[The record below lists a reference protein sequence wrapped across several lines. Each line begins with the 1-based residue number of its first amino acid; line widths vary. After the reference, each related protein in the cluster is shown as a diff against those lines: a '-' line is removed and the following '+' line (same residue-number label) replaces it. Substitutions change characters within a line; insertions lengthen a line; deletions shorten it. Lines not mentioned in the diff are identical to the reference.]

1 MIVLTLCR
9 SASPASRCIS
19 ARGRNC
25 AALQAALCRR
35 RLHGQ
40 ASARHDARL
49 ENIRNIGI
57 IAHVDAVRHA
67 PVCLSSPRLTGLRGK
82 LRQQSGCS
90 TTAVLRRESEAYVD
104 SGNTVTDFLE
114 LERER
119 GITIQS
125 AAITFNWPLP
135 AACPPGT
142 QPKTVNLIDTPGH
155 QDFRFEVDR
164 CLPILD
170 GAVCIIDSV
179 KGVEA
184 HTERVWGS
192 AHEFKIPRIVY
203 CNKLDREGA
212 SFKKAVLEIGT
223 RLKGWPLVCQIP
235 WWDKEDFVGVIDI
248 IDGVGYRWKSERQ
261 KTRYSPEELQATLSS
276 SSQGL
281 LDEVRLARQRLIEG
295 LADFDDAVM
304 DEFLAENP
312 NIPGSLLKQGIRRA
326 IQSGEGHV
334 IPVFAG
340 SSFRHIGVEPLMD
353 AITQYLPHPSERPDV
368 EVRVGAARHQLEKLL
383 NDKDKKGGR
392 GNVASVASV
401 FKVFNHPKEG
411 VISFVRVYHGTL
423 TRNASSFNT
432 NLSVQERPMG
442 ILQISAS
449 KAEDVQDLCVG
460 QIGALRGLKQ
470 ARSGDTLITTT
481 NGKPVVESLRHVQI
495 RPPEIPAPVAF
506 LQVDPYGNVAAQQ
519 LQVALENASRE
530 DPSLRW
536 SRNPKTEQFTIQ
548 GMGKLHLDVSLYNMR
563 QKHTIDAEFGQ
574 IEVDYKEC
582 VTTPTMPQYTVF
594 DRPIASK
601 PGKAAC
607 TVVLGPIEEHEH
619 ESLLESGIERDG
631 NIFQVDIP
639 LSGDSTALA
648 FDVEDARHQLLN
660 GAIAGLARG
669 PRRASPIHKCHVK
682 ISLDTSDGA
691 LESPTGGHFSSVAR
705 AAVQSALRDA
715 FDKSQIGMLEPI
727 MLAHITCPEAAAGTV
742 QHDITAGA
750 GGHILEV
757 KDRSAE
763 STGDELIDASKIYAP
778 PDPYES
784 VTSLR
789 GKRSTTRMV
798 EIVAKV
804 PYKEMLDYDDH
815 LRSKTAGRHSM
826 TMSFDSFARVVGHRE
841 KGL

>member
-1 MIVLTLCR
+1 MIIL
-9 SASPASRCIS
+9 S
-19 ARGRNC
+19 
-25 AALQAALCRR
+25 LCRR
-35 RLHGQ
+35 ISPSRRKLAHNLGHGVAFKSIALSRRTLHSQ
-40 ASARHDARL
+40 AASQQDAQVQS
-49 ENIRNIGI
+49 IRNIGI
-57 IAHVDAVRHA
+57 IAHVDA
-67 PVCLSSPRLTGLRGK
+67 GK
-82 LRQQSGCS
+82 TTTTERMLYYSGV
-90 TTAVLRRESEAYVD
+90 TQRVGDVD
-104 SGNTVTDFLE
+104 AGNTVTDFLE

-125 AAITFNWPLP
+125 AAITFNWPK
-135 AACPPGT
+135 AQNCAPGT
-142 QPKTVNLIDTPGH
+142 RPKTVNLIDTPGH

-192 AHEFKIPRIVY
+192 AQEFKIPRIVY

-235 WWDKEDFVGVIDI
+235 WWEKEVFVGVIDI
-248 IDGVGYRWKSERQ
+248 INSIGYGWKSERE
-261 KTRYSPEELQATLSS
+261 KIHYGPDELKERLSAS
-276 SSQGL
+276 NPGL
-281 LDEVRLARQRLIEG
+281 LAEMQLARQRLIEG
-295 LADFDDAVM
+295 LADFDEAIM

-312 NIPGSLLKQGIRRA
+312 DIPNSMLKQAIRRA
-326 IQSGEGHV
+326 IRSGDGRV

-353 AITQYLPHPSERPDV
+353 AITDYLPNPAERPDA
-368 EVRVGAARHQLEKLL
+368 EVRVGSAKHGLHSVLDSKG
-383 NDKDKKGGR
+383 KKTGA
-392 GNVASVASV
+392 NIASVASI
-401 FKVFNHPKEG
+401 FKVVTHPKEG

-432 NLSVQERPMG
+432 NINAQERPMG

-449 KAEDVQDLCVG
+449 KTQDVQELTVG
-460 QIGALRGLKQ
+460 QIGALRGLRK
-470 ARSGDTLITTT
+470 ARTGDTLITTVG
-481 NGKPVVESLRHVQI
+481 GKPVPEHLRHVQI
-495 RPPEIPAPVAF
+495 RPPEIPPPVAF
-506 LQVDPYGNVAAQQ
+506 LQVEPYGNVAAQE
-519 LQVALENASRE
+519 LQTALENASRE

-536 SRNPKTEQFTIQ
+536 GRNSKTDQFTIQ

-563 QKHTIDAEFGQ
+563 QKHRIDAEFGQ
-574 IEVDYKEC
+574 IEVDYKES
-582 VTTPTMPQYTVF
+582 VTQPTKPQYTVF
-594 DRPIASK
+594 DRPVASK

-607 TVVLGPIEEHEH
+607 TVILQPIDEENRHA
-619 ESLLESGIERDG
+619 LLESGIEIDG
-631 NIFQVDIP
+631 NIYEIEVPQ
-639 LSGDSTALA
+639 SQESSTLA
-648 FDVEDARHQLLN
+648 FDVEEARHQLLN

-669 PRRASPIHKCHVK
+669 PRRASPVHSCHVK
-682 ISLDTSDGA
+682 VSLDTSEGS

-705 AAVQSALRDA
+705 TAVQNTLRDA
-715 FDKSQIGMLEPI
+715 FDKQQIGVLEPI
-727 MLAHITCPEAAAGTV
+727 MLTHITCPEATAGTV

-750 GGHILEV
+750 GGQVLEV

-763 STGDELIDASKIYAP
+763 SMGDDLIDVTKIYAP
-778 PDPYES
+778 PDPYDS

-789 GKRSTTRMV
+789 GKRSTDRVV

-841 KGL
+841 KML

>member
-1 MIVLTLCR
+1 MIILF
-9 SASPASRCIS
+9 
-19 ARGRNC
+19 
-25 AALQAALCRR
+25 LCRR
-35 RLHGQ
+35 ISPSRRKLAHNLGHGLAFKSIALSRRTLHSQ
-40 ASARHDARL
+40 AASQQDAQVQS
-49 ENIRNIGI
+49 IRNIGI
-57 IAHVDAVRHA
+57 IAHVDA
-67 PVCLSSPRLTGLRGK
+67 GK
-82 LRQQSGCS
+82 TTTTERMLYYSGV
-90 TTAVLRRESEAYVD
+90 TQRVGDVD
-104 SGNTVTDFLE
+104 AGNTVTDFLE

-125 AAITFNWPLP
+125 AAITFNWPK
-135 AACPPGT
+135 AQNCAPGT
-142 QPKTVNLIDTPGH
+142 RPKTVNLIDTPGH

-192 AHEFKIPRIVY
+192 AQEFKIPRIVY

-235 WWDKEDFVGVIDI
+235 WWEKEVFVGVIDI
-248 IDGVGYRWKSERQ
+248 INSIGYRWKSERE
-261 KTRYSPEELQATLSS
+261 KIHYGPDELKKRLSAS
-276 SSQGL
+276 NPDL
-281 LDEVRLARQRLIEG
+281 LAEMQLARQRLIEG
-295 LADFDDAVM
+295 LADFDEAIM

-312 NIPGSLLKQGIRRA
+312 DIPNSMLKQAIRRA
-326 IQSGEGHV
+326 IRSGDGRV

-353 AITQYLPHPSERPDV
+353 AITDYLPNPAERPDA
-368 EVRVGAARHQLEKLL
+368 EVRVGSAKHGLHSVLDSKG
-383 NDKDKKGGR
+383 KKTGA
-392 GNVASVASV
+392 NIASVASI
-401 FKVFNHPKEG
+401 FKVVTHPKEG

-432 NLSVQERPMG
+432 NINAQERPMG

-449 KAEDVQDLCVG
+449 KTQDVQELTVG
-460 QIGALRGLKQ
+460 QIGALRGLKK
-470 ARSGDTLITTT
+470 ARTGDTLITTVG
-481 NGKPVVESLRHVQI
+481 GKPVPEHLRHVQI
-495 RPPEIPAPVAF
+495 RPPEIPPPVAF
-506 LQVDPYGNVAAQQ
+506 LQVEPYGNVAALE
-519 LQVALENASRE
+519 LQTALENASRE

-536 SRNPKTEQFTIQ
+536 GRNLKTDQFTIQ

-563 QKHTIDAEFGQ
+563 QKHRIDAEFGQ
-574 IEVDYKEC
+574 IEVDYKES
-582 VTTPTMPQYTVF
+582 VTQPTKPQYTVF
-594 DRPIASK
+594 DRPVASK

-607 TVVLGPIEEHEH
+607 TVILQPIDEENRHA
-619 ESLLESGIERDG
+619 LLESGIEIDG
-631 NIFQVDIP
+631 NIYEIEVPQ
-639 LSGDSTALA
+639 SQESSTLA
-648 FDVEDARHQLLN
+648 FDVEEARHQLLN

-669 PRRASPIHKCHVK
+669 PRRASPVHSCHVK
-682 ISLDTSDGA
+682 VSLDTSEGS

-705 AAVQSALRDA
+705 AAVQNALRDA
-715 FDKSQIGMLEPI
+715 FDKQQIGVLEPI
-727 MLAHITCPEAAAGTV
+727 MLTHITCPEAMAGTV

-750 GGHILEV
+750 GGQVLEV

-763 STGDELIDASKIYAP
+763 SMGDDLIDVSKIYAP
-778 PDPYES
+778 PDPYDS

-789 GKRSTTRMV
+789 GKRSTDRMV

-841 KGL
+841 KML

>member
-1 MIVLTLCR
+1 MIIISIYRRINPAPSSLSRSLRHV
-9 SASPASRCIS
+9 SASKLAPYSRES
-19 ARGRNC
+19 
-25 AALQAALCRR
+25 
-35 RLHGQ
+35 LHSKAVEQKIAEAG
-40 ASARHDARL
+40 
-49 ENIRNIGI
+49 NIRNIGI
-57 IAHVDAVRHA
+57 IAHVDA
-67 PVCLSSPRLTGLRGK
+67 GK
-82 LRQQSGCS
+82 TTTTERMLYYSGV
-90 TTAVLRRESEAYVD
+90 TQRVGDVD
-104 SGNTVTDFLE
+104 AGNTVTDFLE

-125 AAITFNWPLP
+125 AAITFNWPSP
-135 AACPPGT
+135 PNCAPGT
-142 QPKTVNLIDTPGH
+142 HPKTVNLIDTPGH

-184 HTERVWGS
+184 HTERVWSS
-192 AHEFKIPRIVY
+192 AQDFKIPRIVY

-212 SFKKAVLEIGT
+212 SFKKAVLEVGT

-235 WWDKEDFVGVIDI
+235 WWEKDQFVGVIDI
-248 IDGVGYRWKSERQ
+248 IEGVAYRWKSERE
-261 KTRYSPEELQATLSS
+261 KIRYGPEELKKKLAESNPE
-276 SSQGL
+276 L
-281 LDEVRLARQRLIEG
+281 LAEVEIARQRLVEG
-295 LADFDDAVM
+295 LADFDEAIM
-304 DEFLAENP
+304 DEFLADNP
-312 NIPGSLLKQGIRRA
+312 EIPNSAIKQAIRRT
-326 IQSGEGHV
+326 ILGGDGRV

-353 AITQYLPHPSERPDV
+353 AITDYLPSPAERPDA
-368 EVRVGAARHQLEKLL
+368 EVRIGSSKLPLQAALDAKG
-383 NDKDKKGGR
+383 KKGGS
-392 GNVASVASV
+392 NVASVASV

-432 NLSVQERPMG
+432 NVHAQERPMG

-449 KAEDVQDLCVG
+449 KTQDVQELSVG
-460 QIGALRGLKQ
+460 QIGALRGLKK

-481 NGKPVVESLRHVQI
+481 NGKPVAEYLRHAQI
-495 RPPEIPAPVAF
+495 RPPEIPPPVAF
-506 LQVDPYGNVAAQQ
+506 LQVEPYGNVAAQD

-536 SRNPKTEQFTIQ
+536 SRNSRTDQFTIQ

-563 QKHTIDAEFGQ
+563 QKHKIDAEFGQ
-574 IEVDYKEC
+574 IEVDYKES
-582 VTTPTMPQYTVF
+582 VTQPTKPQYTVF
-594 DRPIASK
+594 DRPVASK

-607 TVVLGPIEEHEH
+607 TVALEPIDADNCD
-619 ESLLESGIERDG
+619 SLSGSGTEIDG
-631 NIFQVDIP
+631 NIYEIVIP
-639 LSGDSTALA
+639 ESARLSDAA
-648 FDVEDARHQLLN
+648 FDIEEARHQLLN

-669 PRRASPIHKCHVK
+669 PRRASPIHSCRVK
-682 ISLDTSDGA
+682 ITLDTSEEGF
-691 LESPTGGHFSSVAR
+691 ETPSGGHFSGVAR
-705 AAVQSALRDA
+705 TAVQNSLRDA
-715 FDKSQIGMLEPI
+715 FDRQQIGVLEPI
-727 MLAHITCPEAAAGTV
+727 MLTHITCPEVTAGIV

-750 GGHILEV
+750 GGQVLEV

-763 STGDELIDASKIYAP
+763 SSSDELIDASRIYAP
-778 PDPYES
+778 PDPYDS

-789 GKRSTTRMV
+789 GKKSTDRMV

>member
-1 MIVLTLCR
+1 MIIIALGRRIPPAAGFLTR
-9 SASPASRCIS
+9 SLRHS
-19 ARGRNC
+19 A
-25 AALQAALCRR
+25 AALPGPSCRR
-35 RLHGQ
+35 GFSGSSPRNSQ
-40 ASARHDARL
+40 V

-57 IAHVDAVRHA
+57 IAHVDA
-67 PVCLSSPRLTGLRGK
+67 GK
-82 LRQQSGCS
+82 TTTTERMLYYSGV
-90 TTAVLRRESEAYVD
+90 TQRVGDVD
-104 SGNTVTDFLE
+104 SGNTVTDFLD

-125 AAITFNWPLP
+125 AAITFNWPREQD
-135 AACPPGT
+135 CTPGT

-184 HTERVWGS
+184 HTERVWAS

-212 SFKKAVLEIGT
+212 SFKKSVLEIGT

-235 WWDKEDFVGVIDI
+235 WWEREEFVGVIDI
-248 IDGVGYRWKSERQ
+248 IDRVAYRWKSEREKVCYSTEELKAKLAQ
-261 KTRYSPEELQATLSS
+261 SSPELIEEMQ
-276 SSQGL
+276 
-281 LDEVRLARQRLIEG
+281 RARQRLIEG
-295 LADFDDAVM
+295 LADHDEAVM

-312 NIPGSLLKQGIRRA
+312 DIPSSLLKQAIRRT
-326 IQSGEGHV
+326 IQNGDGSV

-340 SSFRHIGVEPLMD
+340 SSFRHIGVEPLMN
-353 AITQYLPHPSERPDV
+353 AITDYLPSPSERPDV
-368 EVRVGAARHQLEKLL
+368 EVRVGSTKHKLHGVL
-383 NDKDKKGGR
+383 DAKGKKVGA
-392 GNVASVASV
+392 NIASVASI

-432 NLSVQERPMG
+432 NVAAQERPMG

-449 KAEDVQDLCVG
+449 KTQDVQDLAVG
-460 QIGALRGLKQ
+460 QIGALRGLKK
-470 ARSGDTLITTT
+470 ARSGDTLITTL
-481 NGKPVVESLRHVQI
+481 NGKPVPEHLRHIQI
-495 RPPEIPAPVAF
+495 RPPEIPPPVAF
-506 LQVDPYGNVAAQQ
+506 LQVEPYGNVAAQQ
-519 LQVALENASRE
+519 LQTALENASRE

-536 SRNPKTEQFTIQ
+536 SRNPKTDQFTIQ

-563 QKHTIDAEFGQ
+563 QKHKIDADFGQ

-582 VTTPTMPQYTVF
+582 VTQVTQPQHSVF
-594 DRPIASK
+594 DRPVASK

-607 TVVLGPIEEHEH
+607 TVVLEPIEPDDQ
-619 ESLLESGIERDG
+619 ESILESGIEIDG
-631 NIFQVDIP
+631 NVYDIEIP
-639 LSGDSTALA
+639 ESVHAAAL
-648 FDVEDARHQLLN
+648 DIEETRHQLLN
-660 GAIAGLARG
+660 GAIAGMARG
-669 PRRASPIHKCHVK
+669 PRRASPLHSCRVK
-682 ISLDTSDGA
+682 VVLDTSEGA
-691 LESPTGGHFSSVAR
+691 LESPTGGHFSSAAR
-705 AAVQSALRDA
+705 TAVQNALRDA
-715 FDKSQIGMLEPI
+715 FDKQQIGILEPI
-727 MLAHITCPEAAAGTV
+727 MLVHITTPEATAGTV

-750 GGHILEV
+750 GGHVVEV
-757 KDRSAE
+757 NDRSAE
-763 STGDELIDASKIYAP
+763 SLGDELIDASKIYAP
-778 PDPYES
+778 PDPYDS

-789 GKRSTTRMV
+789 GKKSSDRMV

-804 PYKEMLDYDDH
+804 PYKEMLDYDGH